1 VKRYSKQ
8 LDGRYYGILEDEVD
22 IEAELLRMEATG
34 RNALAANVEGL
45 LLSLTAMPP
54 LWKQAERFASEIAD
68 LGDDNRNLERLR
80 NAVIRALSP
89 LLEYL
94 PTTMSEMDIAL
105 KCPDSTGANAF
116 AAARLIRIFGNEFDP
131 H

>member
-1 VKRYSKQ
+1 
-8 LDGRYYGILEDEVD
+8 
-22 IEAELLRMEATG
+22 MEATG
-34 RNALAANVEGL
+34 RNALAANVERL

-54 LWKQAERFASEIAD
+54 LWKQAERFASEIAE

-89 LLEYL
+89 LLDYL

-105 KCPDSTGANAF
+105 KCPNSTGPNAF
-116 AAARLIRIFGNEFDP
+116 PAARLIRIFGNEFDP

>member
-1 VKRYSKQ
+1 MKRYSKQ
-8 LDGRYYGILEDEVD
+8 IDERYFLILENEF
-22 IEAELLRMEATG
+22 ELEREMVRLQKAN
-34 RNALAANVEGL
+34 RNELAANLEGL
-45 LLSLTAMPP
+45 LISLTAMPP
-54 LWKQAERFASEIAD
+54 LWKEAERFAGEIAD
-68 LGDDNRNLERLR
+68 LGDDDRNLEALR

-89 LLEYL
+89 LLDYL

-116 AAARLIRIFGNEFDP
+116 AAARIIRIFGNEFDP